1 MNIVIRKSH
10 QRHFLRR
17 LRRFGMHA
25 NISLTFNRSTNE
37 SLLMGCIRVW
47 YESCSANNQKSLQ
60 RLMEVAENI
69 TGNSLPA
76 IKDFY
81 LQQLLQGPKYYDW
94 SQPSTT
100 PAISFLR
107 QMAQGFG
114 CTDREII
121 EQFLVKPSAYPNAT
135 PDTWLLL
142 AAVIPSPSP
151 CFLLLMYLLYVI
163 YYLLFISFFI
173 LVDPVLIETWQK
185 KPES

>member
-1 MNIVIRKSH
+1 
-10 QRHFLRR
+10 
-17 LRRFGMHA
+17 MHA

-107 QMAQGFG
+107 QMAQGCG

-121 EQFLVKPSAYPNAT
+121 EQFLVKPSDYPNAT

-151 CFLLLMYLLYVI
+151 CFFITYVLTLCYILLIIYL
-163 YYLLFISFFI
+163 FFHSCWPC
-173 LVDPVLIETWQK
+173 VNWNVTKKTWK
-185 KPES
+185 LN

>member
-1 MNIVIRKSH
+1 
-10 QRHFLRR
+10 
-17 LRRFGMHA
+17 MHA

-107 QMAQGFG
+107 QMAQGCG

-121 EQFLVKPSAYPNAT
+121 EQFLVKPSDLTKCNTWHLTAT
-135 PDTWLLL
+135 CSCHTIPIPMIFITYVLTLCYILLIIYLFFHSCWPCVNWNVTKKTWKLN
-142 AAVIPSPSP
+142 
-151 CFLLLMYLLYVI
+151 
-163 YYLLFISFFI
+163 
-173 LVDPVLIETWQK
+173 
-185 KPES
+185 